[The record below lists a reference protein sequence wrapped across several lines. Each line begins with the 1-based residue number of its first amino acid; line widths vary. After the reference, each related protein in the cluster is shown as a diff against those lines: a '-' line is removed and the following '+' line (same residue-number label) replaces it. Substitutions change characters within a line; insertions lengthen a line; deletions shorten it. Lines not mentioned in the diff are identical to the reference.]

1 MTDAEARITALE
13 ILVEQ
18 LIVERC
24 AMTDDPLGTAEQ
36 ARDRL
41 TAMAQADTT
50 GRITHSVAAALTDA
64 MQRVVERIEGMA
76 G

>member
-18 LIVERC
+18 LIAERC
-24 AMTDDPLGTAEQ
+24 ATTDDPLGTAEQ

-41 TAMAQADTT
+41 TAMAEADRT
-50 GRITHSVAAALTDA
+50 GRITQSVANALADT
-64 MQRVVERIEGMA
+64 MRRVVKRIEGMA